1 MKNIWYFILTTF
13 LIISLVANLYLVVY
27 INWYLKFVGTSHDI
41 IRTVKWDIKWK
52 GQFHWNILDSNLQK
66 SYENLSRKL
75 GWKYYY
81 DNSSKTKIIIKNVYY
96 FDGQNVKAVVTF
108 LDGTKKTFNKVKFES
123 IVAKKDYIKQVEIFV
138 INWKPLAWT
147 IIFKWDELWTNK
159 DDSVTLL
166 E

>member
-1 MKNIWYFILTTF
+1 M
-13 LIISLVANLYLVVY
+13 
-27 INWYLKFVGTSHDI
+27 
-41 IRTVKWDIKWK
+41 
-52 GQFHWNILDSNLQK
+52 
-66 SYENLSRKL
+66 

-96 FDGQNVKAVVTF
+96 LDGQNVKAVVTF